1 MNPDGIWLPSL
12 YCNGGK
18 LLLYQQ
24 VDLSQENF
32 FVLELYSVD
41 YIQTLVADIILLLD
55 VFSDQYG
62 KTFLQV

>member
-1 MNPDGIWLPSL
+1 MNPVGIWLPYL

-32 FVLELYSVD
+32 ILELCSVD
-41 YIQTLVADIILLLD
+41 YIQTLVADNILLLD